1 MSLVQIF
8 SVWYYSNVRS
18 DKCQQHI
25 LGSLQWLKVQII
37 YSVGF
42 LMLLCS
48 VNKAVRSSDG
58 GGGGGDCVTLR
69 DRPEGINHGCQPL
82 TLSVW
87 SLGHTWAWWSLPG
100 NELQEAASIIHTYK
114 SVVCPLFWEMR
125 LNEGWPYLGSVLL
138 IRRHV
143 TLFCLCFQTPA
154 ASYRATCFHGT
165 YHLPWA

>member
-1 MSLVQIF
+1 MTKSANYLFCGLV
-8 SVWYYSNVRS
+8 
-18 DKCQQHI
+18 
-25 LGSLQWLKVQII
+25 
-37 YSVGF
+37 
-42 LMLLCS
+42 MLLCS
-48 VNKAVRSSDG
+48 VNKAVRSSEG
-58 GGGGGDCVTLR
+58 GGGCVTLR

-114 SVVCPLFWEMR
+114 SAVCPLFWEMR

-154 ASYRATCFHGT
+154 ASYWATCFHGT
-165 YHLPWA
+165 CVITPMGGDRCCSLGCWGRLL